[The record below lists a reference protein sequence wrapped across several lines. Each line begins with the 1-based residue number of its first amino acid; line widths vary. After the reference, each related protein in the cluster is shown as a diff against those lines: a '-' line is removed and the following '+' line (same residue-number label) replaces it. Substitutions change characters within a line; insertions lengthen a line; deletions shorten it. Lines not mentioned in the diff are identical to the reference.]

1 MGKKYPNTKEGK
13 RMRRY
18 AADVQYGKHA
28 AGKQFNPANGEPH
41 TKAWLDHQ
49 REIGLHRKRG

>member
-13 RMRRY
+13 RTRRY
-18 AADVQYGKHA
+18 AADVQCSKHG

-49 REIGLHRKRG
+49 RAIGLRRKRG